1 MIMIMM
7 RMLMMTMMLMIV
19 MAMVEKLPLIG
30 LSPSIQTSAMNLK
43 PVSNISEWK
52 RNWLY
57 FKQKIKLK

>member
-1 MIMIMM
+1 MM
-7 RMLMMTMMLMIV
+7 RMLMLMTMMKMIV